1 MHFLHNTFFAVAGF
15 WIILLIVLS
24 IIFYISYNKK
34 RKLLR
39 FVFTYSFALLSISFI
54 GVLSYYN
61 QSNHKSTSLTQ
72 VIEPKNEPQEVNTQ
86 SLLEKTFSLFS
97 DYLSEKILK

>member
-1 MHFLHNTFFAVAGF
+1 MHFLHNSFFAVAGF
-15 WIILLIVLS
+15 WIIMLLVLF
-24 IIFYISYNKK
+24 ILFYNNNSKK

-39 FVFTYSFALLSISFI
+39 FVFIYCFALITVSLLGVISF
-54 GVLSYYN
+54 YN
-61 QSNHKSTSLTQ
+61 QSNQKSTSLSH
-72 VIEPKNEPQEVNTQ
+72 VIETKNEQKEVNTQ